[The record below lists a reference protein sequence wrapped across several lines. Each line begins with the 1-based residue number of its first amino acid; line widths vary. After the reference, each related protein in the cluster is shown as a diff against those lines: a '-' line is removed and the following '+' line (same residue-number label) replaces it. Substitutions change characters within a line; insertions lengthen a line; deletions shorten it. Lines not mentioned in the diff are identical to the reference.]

1 MPVLDSIFFHI
12 YTLLAFCWCVFCE
25 TNPIFPLPYIQTF
38 LNVDCFGRGVS
49 WVQIICARL
58 TLSRPL
64 HTPRLTGGAGH
75 QLDGIRL
82 HFSSKSQPIRGCFYA
97 ADNLA
102 IGCKWKDGAN
112 ALAPV
117 RTAPKHQRLFSEKTL
132 RMTLKDPGL
141 LNLGHSLNQK
151 SFLKIKF
158 HHHTMLK
165 IFAKKTTTFET
176 CCELPHNK
184 LTSAPNPWVARLV
197 FSTNRITSD
206 CFGLAEGEK

>member
-1 MPVLDSIFFHI
+1 MHWKCQGICGLIGQIAKVLYHWRPTRPKLLRPRNLRRSIPGCLSSP
-12 YTLLAFCWCVFCE
+12 YLSACLMAFCWGVFAKP
-25 TNPIFPLPYIQTF
+25 TLYPPF
-38 LNVDCFGRGVS
+38 LLYSDISKCWFCLISAKIPDCGKISGIGRSWIFGRGVS

-58 TLSRPL
+58 TLSRPP

-132 RMTLKDPGL
+132 R
-141 LNLGHSLNQK
+141 
-151 SFLKIKF
+151 
-158 HHHTMLK
+158 
-165 IFAKKTTTFET
+165 KT
-176 CCELPHNK
+176 
-184 LTSAPNPWVARLV
+184 
-197 FSTNRITSD
+197 
-206 CFGLAEGEK
+206 

>member
-1 MPVLDSIFFHI
+1 MSRHLWFAWSDCQGAVESKEPKEEQSSMPVSSILVDI
-12 YTLLAFCWCVFCE
+12 YTLLAFCWGVFCE
-25 TNPIFPLPYIQTF
+25 TNPIFPF
-38 LNVDCFGRGVS
+38 LLYSDISKWWFCLISAKIPDCGKISGIGRSWIFGRGVS

-58 TLSRPL
+58 TLSRPP
-64 HTPRLTGGAGH
+64 HTRRLTGGAGH

-132 RMTLKDPGL
+132 R
-141 LNLGHSLNQK
+141 
-151 SFLKIKF
+151 
-158 HHHTMLK
+158 
-165 IFAKKTTTFET
+165 KT
-176 CCELPHNK
+176 
-184 LTSAPNPWVARLV
+184 
-197 FSTNRITSD
+197 
-206 CFGLAEGEK
+206 

>member
-1 MPVLDSIFFHI
+1 MPVFSILVDI
-12 YTLLAFCWCVFCE
+12 YTLLAFCWGVFCE
-25 TNPIFPLPYIQTF
+25 TNPIFPSSYIQTF
-38 LNVDCFGRGVS
+38 LTVDSFLISAKIPDCGKISGIGRSWIFGRGVS

-58 TLSRPL
+58 TLSRPP

-132 RMTLKDPGL
+132 R
-141 LNLGHSLNQK
+141 
-151 SFLKIKF
+151 
-158 HHHTMLK
+158 
-165 IFAKKTTTFET
+165 KT
-176 CCELPHNK
+176 
-184 LTSAPNPWVARLV
+184 
-197 FSTNRITSD
+197 
-206 CFGLAEGEK
+206 

>member
-165 IFAKKTTTFET
+165 IFAKKQRLLKPVVNCRTKNWHQHQTH
-176 CCELPHNK
+176 ELQGWYFQQTGS
-184 LTSAPNPWVARLV
+184 LQIALV
-197 FSTNRITSD
+197 
-206 CFGLAEGEK
+206 

>member
-1 MPVLDSIFFHI
+1 M
-12 YTLLAFCWCVFCE
+12 
-25 TNPIFPLPYIQTF
+25 
-38 LNVDCFGRGVS
+38 
-49 WVQIICARL
+49 QIICARL
-58 TLSRPL
+58 TLSRPP
-64 HTPRLTGGAGH
+64 HTPQLTGGAGH

-97 ADNLA
+97 EDNLA

-132 RMTLKDPGL
+132 RKTLKDPGS
-141 LNLGHSLNQK
+141 LNRVHSLNQK
-151 SFLKIKF
+151 ILFKIKF

-165 IFAKKTTTFET
+165 IFAKKTTTYET

-206 CFGLAEGEK
+206 CFGLAEGEKELLELWQIYSKSWENPWNTGCFFLTGPPLKMSLDWPPPKFAWTGPP

>member
-1 MPVLDSIFFHI
+1 MVWSVRLPRCSLIDGQQDQSCWDQGTQRGAFQDACLLHICPHI
-12 YTLLAFCWCVFCE
+12 YSFSLLLMCFCE
-25 TNPIFPLPYIQTF
+25 TNPIFPLLYIQTF
-38 LNVDCFGRGVS
+38 LNVDFLKFLQEFLTAAKISGIGRSWIFGRAVS

-58 TLSRPL
+58 TLSRPP

-97 ADNLA
+97 EDNLA

-132 RMTLKDPGL
+132 RKTLKDPGL
-141 LNLGHSLNQK
+141 LDRVHSLNQK
-151 SFLKIKF
+151 IYSKLNFI
-158 HHHTMLK
+158 
-165 IFAKKTTTFET
+165 TTQ
-176 CCELPHNK
+176 C
-184 LTSAPNPWVARLV
+184 
-197 FSTNRITSD
+197 
-206 CFGLAEGEK
+206 

>member
-1 MPVLDSIFFHI
+1 MHWKCQDIYGLLGQIAKVLLSPRNPRRSSPACLSPPYLSTYILSWPSVEVFLRNQPYLPF
-12 YTLLAFCWCVFCE
+12 LLYSDISKWWFCLISAKI
-25 TNPIFPLPYIQTF
+25 P
-38 LNVDCFGRGVS
+38 DCGKISGIGRSWIFGRGVS

-58 TLSRPL
+58 TLSRPP

-132 RMTLKDPGL
+132 R
-141 LNLGHSLNQK
+141 
-151 SFLKIKF
+151 
-158 HHHTMLK
+158 
-165 IFAKKTTTFET
+165 KT
-176 CCELPHNK
+176 
-184 LTSAPNPWVARLV
+184 
-197 FSTNRITSD
+197 
-206 CFGLAEGEK
+206 

>member
-1 MPVLDSIFFHI
+1 M
-12 YTLLAFCWCVFCE
+12 CFCE
-25 TNPIFPLPYIQTF
+25 TNPIFPLLYIQTF
-38 LNVDCFGRGVS
+38 LNVDFLKFLQEFLTVAKISGIGRSWIFGRAVS

-58 TLSRPL
+58 TLSRPP
-64 HTPRLTGGAGH
+64 HTLQLTGGAGH

-97 ADNLA
+97 EDNLA

-132 RMTLKDPGL
+132 RKTLKDPGL
-141 LNLGHSLNQK
+141 LDRVHSLNQK
-151 SFLKIKF
+151 ILFKIKF

-165 IFAKKTTTFET
+165 IFAKKQRLLKPVVNCRTTNWHQHQTH
-176 CCELPHNK
+176 ELQGWYFQQTGS
-184 LTSAPNPWVARLV
+184 LQIALV
-197 FSTNRITSD
+197 
-206 CFGLAEGEK
+206 